1 MNAKELL
8 VSIIALVS
16 AFFGGDYL
24 DAIEPTTHTHVID
37 EQCTVTRQIEKEL

>member
-16 AFFGGDYL
+16 AFVGGDFL